1 MNRSICVLLLFL
13 LAGGLSFGQTP
24 DLKSKFISA
33 EEHRKNYRFE
43 EAIAIYQQLLEISKD
58 EAFNRKVESRIANCE
73 NGLKMLDYAARPRVL
88 GAANVPVKD
97 FFLYYPDI
105 PDSSWILV
113 PYTLNKNMRSYPI
126 NNVMRL
132 SSNKDIIYF
141 SAQNQEGK
149 WDIFSSQCI
158 DNEKWSSPEP
168 VNTLNSQEDEILPYQ
183 SDDGKKLYFSSN
195 GLAGMGGFDIY
206 VSYWDEKRNVWDT
219 PQNLGFPYSSP
230 ADDYLYVESDG
241 GDYAIFASNRNCA
254 STDSITIYIL
264 SFEANPVRSPVQSI
278 EEAAQIASLNTG
290 SYLKAN
296 NYGTPAD
303 TLKKDTE
310 TNEYTRMIK
319 EARQLQKEID
329 ENIRAINAN
338 RALLAT
344 LNNEDDKNYLIKKI
358 GEDEMILLEKQS
370 KLMIANKA
378 IQQKEID
385 FLNKGVIIPREEG
398 MWDKPVIINNQAEPF
413 KLKLSHYGKLP
424 YMEIVEPVKPVDLS
438 FRTSGNFVLIENEQD
453 IPEELFYTIQLFMLS
468 AKADSAS
475 FKGISPIF
483 ETKTQNGKFNYTA
496 GRFYSYKELSDA
508 LQKLKSMG
516 FRDVLPLAYYK
527 GKTISIKNARL
538 LEDKINSSATYQVK
552 ITAFPD
558 GIPQYVLELIR
569 NNTEKDIAMKSVA
582 GKSVYFIGP
591 FNSKSEADILLSI
604 LKGVAG
610 EEINVEA
617 IEKK

>member
-43 EAIAIYQQLLEISKD
+43 EAIAIYQQLLEISND
-58 EAFNRKVESRIANCE
+58 DIFNRTLESRIANCE
-73 NGLKMLDYAARPRVL
+73 NGLKMLEYAARPKVL
-88 GAANVPVKD
+88 SAVDVPVKD

-105 PDSSWILV
+105 PDSTWILV
-113 PYTLNKNMRSYPI
+113 PYILNKNIGNYPI

-132 SSNKDIIYF
+132 APNNDVMYF
-141 SAQNQEGK
+141 SVQGKDGK
-149 WDIFSSQCI
+149 WDIFSSRLI
-158 DNEKWSSPEP
+158 DNVKWSSPEP
-168 VNTLNSQEDEILPYQ
+168 VNTLNSQEDEILPYL
-183 SDDGKKLYFSSN
+183 SKDSKKLYFSSN

-206 VSYWDEKRNVWDT
+206 VSYWDEKRNMWDT

-230 ADDYLYVESDG
+230 ADDYLYVETDG
-241 GDYAIFASNRNCA
+241 GDYAVFASNRNCA
-254 STDSITIYIL
+254 SSDSITIYIL
-264 SFEANPVRSPVQSI
+264 SFEANPVRSPVQSV
-278 EEAAQIASLNTG
+278 EEAAKIASLNNS

-296 NYGTPAD
+296 HHGTPSD

-319 EARQLQKEID
+319 DARQLQKEID
-329 ENIRAINAN
+329 ENIRTINSN

-370 KLMIANKA
+370 KLMSANKA
-378 IQQKEID
+378 IQQKEMD
-385 FLNKGVIIPREEG
+385 FLNKGVIIPREEEI
-398 MWDKPVIINNQAEPF
+398 WDKPLIINNRAEQF
-413 KLKLSHYGKLP
+413 EVKLSHYGKLP
-424 YMEIVEPVKPVDLS
+424 YIEIVEPVKPVDLS
-438 FRTSGNFVLIENEQD
+438 FKTSGNFVMIENEQE

-483 ETKTQNGKFNYTA
+483 ETKTQTGKFNYTA

-516 FRDVLPLAYYK
+516 FRDVLPIAYYK
-527 GKTISIKNARL
+527 GKIISIKNARL
-538 LEDKINSSATYQVK
+538 LEDKITTNASYQIK
-552 ITAFPD
+552 ITAFSD

-582 GKSVYFIGP
+582 GKSVYYIGP
-591 FNSKSEADILLSI
+591 FDGKSEADTLVSI
-604 LKGVAG
+604 LKEVTG
-610 EEINVEA
+610 EEISVEA

>member
-43 EAIAIYQQLLEISKD
+43 EAIAIYQQLLEISND
-58 EAFNRKVESRIANCE
+58 DIFNRTLESRIANCE
-73 NGLKMLDYAARPRVL
+73 NGLKMLEYAARPKVL
-88 GAANVPVKD
+88 SAVDVPIKD

-105 PDSSWILV
+105 PDSTWILV
-113 PYTLNKNMRSYPI
+113 PYILNKNIGNYPI

-132 SSNKDIIYF
+132 APNNDVMYF
-141 SAQNQEGK
+141 SVQGKDGK
-149 WDIFSSQCI
+149 WDIFSSRLI
-158 DNEKWSSPEP
+158 DNVKWSSPEP
-168 VNTLNSQEDEILPYQ
+168 VNTLNSQEDEILPYL
-183 SDDGKKLYFSSN
+183 SKDSKKLYFSSN

-206 VSYWDEKRNVWDT
+206 VSYWDEKRNMWDT

-230 ADDYLYVESDG
+230 ADDYLYVETDG
-241 GDYAIFASNRNCA
+241 GDYAVFASNRNCA
-254 STDSITIYIL
+254 SPDSITIYIL
-264 SFEANPVRSPVQSI
+264 SFEANPVRSPVQSV
-278 EEAAQIASLNTG
+278 EEAAQIASLSTS

-296 NYGTPAD
+296 NHGTPAD

-319 EARQLQKEID
+319 DARQLQKEID
-329 ENIRAINAN
+329 ENIRAINSN

-344 LNNEDDKNYLIKKI
+344 LNNEDDRNYLIKKI

-370 KLMIANKA
+370 KLMSANKA
-378 IQQKEID
+378 IQQKEMD
-385 FLNKGVIIPREEG
+385 FLNKGVIIPRQEE
-398 MWDKPVIINNQAEPF
+398 MWDKPLIISNQAEQF
-413 KLKLSHYGKLP
+413 EVKLSHYGKLP
-424 YMEIVEPVKPVDLS
+424 YIEIVEPVKPVDLS
-438 FRTSGNFVLIENEQD
+438 FKTSGNFVLIENEQE

-483 ETKTQNGKFNYTA
+483 ETKTQTGKFNYTA

-516 FRDVLPLAYYK
+516 FRDVLPIAYYK
-527 GKTISIKNARL
+527 GKIISIKNARL
-538 LEDKINSSATYQVK
+538 LEDKIITDASYQIK

-582 GKSVYFIGP
+582 GKSVYYIGP
-591 FNSKSEADILLSI
+591 FNGRSEADSLVSI
-604 LKGVAG
+604 LKEVTG
-610 EEINVEA
+610 EEISVEA